1 MSNCYNVKMHLNI
14 NYTMVYRYS
23 PGSSPNAITV
33 GGTQRNDDLYLRLFD
48 GTNYGRC
55 VDIFA
60 PGQDIRSAG
69 IMSND
74 AVETLSGTSQ
84 ASPIVSGAAAVYW
97 NMNRTVTPL
106 EIKDTITSTCSRD
119 HLKISIAVPSSFVDQ
134 TSNCL
139 LFITS
144 TLATEHKDNL
154 PYYVFHSVPSTQV
167 ETHIQS
173 MKESSYALAY
183 IGSHLV
189 NHSVHYSLIF
199 KYMADVEFVTII
211 LSRLKKLK
219 NEVASYEAEGYQL
232 TLIYNM
238 MNSIDHIA
246 VLEKTDVVYSHEYRL
261 TKENYDSL
269 YQTKSSQGDS
279 LLSTTV
285 ALTKKG
291 DLRISAIYVQYD
303 VKTRQLFGVSITRL
317 LRVLNV
323 QRFNQRFYLTHLT
336 TIPTNPPRYTAV
348 FHKITK
354 PAVNYILSDNLE
366 LGEVEEF
373 VQMQVSKGFTPL
385 VVAGLDTPN
394 GLKFVVS
401 FEQ

>member
-1 MSNCYNVKMHLNI
+1 
-14 NYTMVYRYS
+14 MVYRYS
-23 PGSSPNAITV
+23 PGSSPNAVTV

-55 VDIFA
+55 VDVFA
-60 PGQDIRSAG
+60 PGQDVRSAG
-69 IMSND
+69 IRSND

-84 ASPIVSGAAAVYW
+84 ATPIVSGAAAVYW
-97 NMNRTVTPL
+97 NMNKTATPL
-106 EIKDTITSTCSRD
+106 DIKDTITSTCTRD
-119 HLKISIAVPSSFVDQ
+119 YLKISIAVPSSFADQ

-139 LFITS
+139 LFINS

-154 PYYVFHSVPSTQV
+154 PYYVFHSVPLTQV
-167 ETHIQS
+167 DTYIQN
-173 MKESSYALAY
+173 MKESSYALVY
-183 IGSHLV
+183 IGSHLI
-189 NHSVHYSLIF
+189 NSSVRYSLIF
-199 KYMADVEFVTII
+199 KYIADVEFVTII
-211 LSRLKKLK
+211 LSRLKELK

-238 MNSIDHIA
+238 MNSVDHIA

-269 YQTKSSQGDS
+269 YQTKSSLGDS

-291 DLRISAIYVQYD
+291 DLRISAIYGQHD
-303 VKTRQLFGVSITRL
+303 VKTRQLFSVSITRL
-317 LRVLNV
+317 LRVLNA

-336 TIPTNPPRYTAV
+336 TIPTNPPRYAAV
-348 FHKITK
+348 FHRMTK
-354 PAVNYILSDNLE
+354 PAVNYVMSNDLE

-385 VVAGLDTPN
+385 VVAGLDTSN